1 MTQPPANLLLRIEQ
15 LLNAGKLQEARLLL
29 VDFIQSNPNSARAW
43 WLLSLTLADVD
54 RQVACLKRV
63 LRLDPENKLAR
74 ERLTGLNS
82 QLKPLPS
89 TSPFTSSFMGET
101 ETSADDITLIP
112 EWARPMSTGA
122 AGKPPQ
128 PTAEQVESSAAT
140 SAPAQSQEPQ
150 SILPAI
156 EPEIPPFVKPVSS
169 ETPKLPVELPM
180 PVPAEVASIT
190 PPGPIEPL
198 LVSPVLSEIIEPEA
212 AVYVAPE
219 PREPEV
225 TATLP
230 VEPVEQGPT
239 SIIPSV
245 PVEPE
250 SASAVLTPTIATDT
264 ISAEPAQVSRPDEP
278 AVTPPVPVE
287 AEAIAAESTPE
298 PPVPVEAEA
307 IILESTPV
315 SGPEESIVTQPAPIE
330 PDALAAQSTLVSGAD
345 KSIVTLPAPAEAET
359 IIAES
364 TLVSGADESIITL
377 PAVVEAA
384 AITTAPAPASGQ
396 DTSPTT
402 PLAALKSE
410 PVPNAPDFPVGSEAS
425 STKHAL
431 FSELDKSFYA
441 PPIPLEAASSAPP
454 PPPPV
459 ETRKPLIKPAA
470 SAEAVASPPKPPAP
484 IKPSTAAALPRSP
497 SSKWE
502 IVYILLAGFLILAT
516 VAVVGYI
523 SIQKKVQA
531 QALALA
537 TARDL
542 QQTLVIAQTLT
553 NLPLP
558 TLIPTWTP
566 SPSSTGLPTF
576 TFTSSPTAPPT
587 REFTPPR
594 TPIPTNQIG
603 PVVGLFAPDFNL
615 TELASGK
622 QVTLAQYVGQPV
634 FIFFWATWCL
644 HCNNEMGS
652 IETIS
657 QTNKAAGLVVL
668 TVNAADDLATVTLYR
683 TNHNLTVPI
692 LLDPNSIFKNAY
704 NISLDS
710 IPLHFFI
717 DSNGKIR
724 SIFKGELTLAELQSY
739 LSTILQP
746 LPTSTP

>member
-1 MTQPPANLLLRIEQ
+1 
-15 LLNAGKLQEARLLL
+15 
-29 VDFIQSNPNSARAW
+29 
-43 WLLSLTLADVD
+43 LA
-54 RQVACLKRV
+54 
-63 LRLDPENKLAR
+63 
-74 ERLTGLNS
+74 
-82 QLKPLPS
+82 
-89 TSPFTSSFMGET
+89 
-101 ETSADDITLIP
+101 
-112 EWARPMSTGA
+112 
-122 AGKPPQ
+122 
-128 PTAEQVESSAAT
+128 
-140 SAPAQSQEPQ
+140 
-150 SILPAI
+150 
-156 EPEIPPFVKPVSS
+156 
-169 ETPKLPVELPM
+169 
-180 PVPAEVASIT
+180 
-190 PPGPIEPL
+190 
-198 LVSPVLSEIIEPEA
+198 
-212 AVYVAPE
+212 
-219 PREPEV
+219 
-225 TATLP
+225 
-230 VEPVEQGPT
+230 
-239 SIIPSV
+239 
-245 PVEPE
+245 
-250 SASAVLTPTIATDT
+250 
-264 ISAEPAQVSRPDEP
+264 
-278 AVTPPVPVE
+278 
-287 AEAIAAESTPE
+287 
-298 PPVPVEAEA
+298 
-307 IILESTPV
+307 PV
-315 SGPEESIVTQPAPIE
+315 SGPEESIVTPPAPVEAEAIAADSVPVSE
-330 PDALAAQSTLVSGAD
+330 PDESTAAPPVPVAGEAIAADSVPVSELDESTAVPPVPVEAETIIAESTLVSGAD
-345 KSIVTLPAPAEAET
+345 KSIVTLPALVEADA
-359 IIAES
+359 IAAES
-364 TLVSGADESIITL
+364 TVVNRPDESIITL

-384 AITTAPAPASGQ
+384 AITTAPAPASEQ

-410 PVPNAPDFPVGSEAS
+410 PVPNVPDFPVGSEAS
-425 STKHAL
+425 STKQAL

-459 ETRKPLIKPAA
+459 EARKPLIKPAA
-470 SAEAVASPPKPPAP
+470 SAVAVASPPKPPAP
-484 IKPSTAAALPRSP
+484 IKPSTAAAHPRSP

-566 SPSSTGLPTF
+566 SPSSTGLPTS

-587 REFTPPR
+587 QEFTPTR
-594 TPIPTNQIG
+594 TPIPADQIG

-683 TNHNLTVPI
+683 ANHNLTIPI

-704 NISLDS
+704 NISLDF

-724 SIFKGELTLAELQSY
+724 SIFKGELTLAELQSS
-739 LSTILQP
+739 LGTILQP